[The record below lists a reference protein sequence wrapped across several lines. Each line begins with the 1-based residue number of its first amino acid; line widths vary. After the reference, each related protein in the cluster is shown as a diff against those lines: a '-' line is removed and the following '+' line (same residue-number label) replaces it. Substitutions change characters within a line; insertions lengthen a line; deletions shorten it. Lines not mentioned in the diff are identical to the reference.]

1 MKYDTLPTIGIRPTI
16 DGRRLGVRESLE
28 DQTMNMAKA
37 AAALIE
43 ANVKHAN
50 GQPVKCIIADTTIG
64 GPAEAAA
71 CNQKFA
77 ENNVGC
83 SLIVTPCWCYITE
96 TFETDA
102 TTPKAIWGF
111 NGTERPGAVYL
122 AAALAGYAQKGI
134 PAFSIYGH
142 DVQDADDT
150 SIPED
155 VAEKI
160 LRFARAG
167 LTVATLRGKG
177 YLSIG
182 GCSMGIAGSIVD
194 QSFWESYMGMRVQ
207 AVDMT
212 EVRRRMEL
220 GIYDKA
226 EFDLAMEWAKKY
238 VKIGPDRNRPDLILS
253 PEEKERTL
261 RESILMTIIFRDMM
275 HGNAK
280 LKEINCE
287 EESMG
292 FNAICGGFQGQ
303 RHWTDFY
310 PNGDMAESI
319 LNSTF
324 DWNGPREAVPFAT
337 ENDAMNGVCM
347 LLLHQLT
354 GRAACFS
361 DIRTYWSPDAVKRV
375 TGYTMEG
382 LAKDGIMHLIN
393 SGSTA
398 LDGNMHSTAE
408 DGTPIM
414 KKTGETTQADIEAM
428 MGASEWCPA
437 NREYFRGGG
446 YSLHFVSK
454 GNVPVTMIR
463 MNLVKGQGPVLTIV
477 EGWTC
482 DLPQDVN
489 DKLDQRTD
497 PGWPT
502 TWFAPRLTGKGGFK
516 DVYTVMANMGANHGA
531 WTYGHIG
538 ADIITVASMLRIPV
552 YAHNVPEDK
561 VYRPAAWDLFGTA
574 CPESADFRACA
585 NFGPIYGKY

>member
-1 MKYDTLPTIGIRPTI
+1 MKRTTLPTIGIRPTI

-28 DQTMNMAKA
+28 EQTMNMAKS

-43 ANVKHAN
+43 ANIRHAS
-50 GQPVKCIIADTTIG
+50 GEPVKCVIADTCIG

-77 ENNVGC
+77 ENNVGL
-83 SLIVTPCWCYITE
+83 SLAVTPCWCYITE
-96 TFETDA
+96 TFETDNRI
-102 TTPKAIWGF
+102 PKAIWGF

-122 AAALAGYAQKGI
+122 AAALAAYAQKGV

-160 LRFARAG
+160 LRFCRAG
-167 LTVATLRGKG
+167 LVVATMKGNG

-182 GCSMGIAGSIVD
+182 GCSMGIGGSILD
-194 QSFWESYMGMRVQ
+194 HSFWESYLGMRVQ
-207 AVDMT
+207 PVDMT
-212 EVRRRMEL
+212 EVKRRMEQK
-220 GIYDKA
+220 IYDED
-226 EFDLAMEWAKKY
+226 EFKLAMEWADKY
-238 VKIGPDRNRPDLILS
+238 CAFGPDRNRPDLVLD
-253 PEEKERTL
+253 EKEKRRTFE
-261 RESILMTIIFRDMM
+261 ESILMAIIFRDMM
-275 HGNAK
+275 QGNGK
-280 LKEINCE
+280 LKAIDRE
-287 EESMG
+287 EEGLG

-310 PNGDMAESI
+310 PNGDMAESL

-324 DWNGPREAVPFAT
+324 DWNGPREAIPFAT
-337 ENDAMNGVCM
+337 ENDALNGVCM
-347 LLLHQLT
+347 LMLHQLT

-382 LAKDGIMHLIN
+382 HAKNGIMHLIN

-398 LDGNMHSTAE
+398 LDGSMAAKDA
-408 DGTPIM
+408 DGNPIM
-414 KKTGETTQADIEAM
+414 KCGWETTQQDIEAM
-428 MGASEWCPA
+428 MGSATWCAA

-446 YSLHFVSK
+446 YSLHFCSE

-463 MNLVKGQGPVLTIV
+463 CNLVKGQGPVLVVV
-477 EGWTC
+477 EGYTC
-482 DLPQDVN
+482 TLPEAVN
-489 DKLDQRTD
+489 KALDDRTD

-502 TWFAPRLTGKGGFK
+502 TWFAPVLCDKPGFQ

-538 ADIITVASMLRIPV
+538 ADVLTLASMLRIPV
-552 YAHNVPEDK
+552 YAHNVPESS
-561 VYRPAAWDLFGTA
+561 VYRPAAWSLFGTA
-574 CPESADFRACA
+574 EPESADFRACA
-585 NFGPIYGKY
+585 NFGPIYGQY